1 MNTRVGRSGVRIP
14 ADPAG
19 NGIFPESFRPVPR
32 ILPRE
37 PAGKP
42 TEGGSSIP
50 DGISPYLKQDFSNFF
65 PGTENLGKQ
74 MDLAGNKREPPG
86 NAPEIWRIQTDS
98 SSKRIHLS
106 DFNHIRKKNT
116 KNPALGFLFHE
127 S

>member
-1 MNTRVGRSGVRIP
+1 VWRLSNERFKCWYHINWIRGVYGIDQNGGTYHIIKTVARVGRSGVRIP

-50 DGISPYLKQDFSNFF
+50 DGISPYLKQDYSNFF
-65 PGTENLGKQ
+65 PGTENLGKR
-74 MDLAGNKREPPG
+74 MDLTGNKREPPG
-86 NAPEIWRIQTDS
+86 NAPEI
-98 SSKRIHLS
+98 
-106 DFNHIRKKNT
+106 
-116 KNPALGFLFHE
+116 
-127 S
+127 